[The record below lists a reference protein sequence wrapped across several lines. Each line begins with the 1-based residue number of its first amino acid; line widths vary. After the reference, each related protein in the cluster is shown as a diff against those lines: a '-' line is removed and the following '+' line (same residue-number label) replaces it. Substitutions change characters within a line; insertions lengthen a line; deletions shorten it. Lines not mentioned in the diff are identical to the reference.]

1 MIVIDPAILLEEY
14 TAIRAAMSAGVK
26 RVVTQT
32 NGVRKEVEY
41 PSFDD
46 LKKRHD
52 WLVGQLQPTSGPSR
66 RRVTLASF

>member
-1 MIVIDPAILLEEY
+1 MPVDLVVLNEEIA
-14 TAIRAAMSAGVK
+14 AIRAAISSGIK

-46 LKKRHD
+46 LRKRLA
-52 WLVGQLQPTSGPSR
+52 WLESQLPPTHPPR